1 MFKNNKVQ
9 ELETK
14 LSIERFVSE
23 NKSLVI
29 RELSEAN
36 EVLNRI
42 NKELEMKNDYLKKY
56 SNRISGENLD
66 LRKGKWEKRHGK
78 SDGIL
83 LYREGSTPFGKRYL
97 TLLKI
102 VDGEY
107 QEIDT
112 FENTKTNLKLV
123 KAAGFIS
130 DLEYTLDG
138 IKHGVP
144 SRNNE
149 NMI

>member
-1 MFKNNKVQ
+1 MLKNKKVQ

-14 LSIERFVSE
+14 LAIEKFVSE

-36 EVLNRI
+36 E
-42 NKELEMKNDYLKKY
+42 E
-56 SNRISGENLD
+56 
-66 LRKGKWEKRHGK
+66 LRKENSKLRMNEKK
-78 SDGIL
+78 EGIL
-83 LYREGSTPFGKRYL
+83 IYREGSTPFGKRYL

-112 FENTKTNLKLV
+112 FENTKSNLKLV

>member
-1 MFKNNKVQ
+1 MFKNKRVQ

-14 LSIERFVSE
+14 LSIERFVSG

-36 EVLNRI
+36 E
-42 NKELEMKNDYLKKY
+42 E
-56 SNRISGENLD
+56 
-66 LRKGKWEKRHGK
+66 LRKENSKLKMNEK
-78 SDGIL
+78 SEGIL
-83 LYREGSTPFGKRYL
+83 LYKEWSTPFGKRYL

-144 SRNNE
+144 KE
-149 NMI
+149 EKTGLKEL

>member
-1 MFKNNKVQ
+1 MFKNKRVQ

-14 LSIERFVSE
+14 LAIEKFVSE

-29 RELSEAN
+29 
-36 EVLNRI
+36 
-42 NKELEMKNDYLKKY
+42 KELVEKN
-56 SNRISGENLD
+56 EE
-66 LRKGKWEKRHGK
+66 LRKENSKLRMNEKTE
-78 SDGIL
+78 GIL
-83 LYREGSTPFGKRYL
+83 LYREGSTPFWKRYL

-130 DLEYTLDG
+130 DLEYILDG

>member
-1 MFKNNKVQ
+1 MFKNKKVQ

-14 LSIERFVSE
+14 LAIERFVSE

-36 EVLNRI
+36 E
-42 NKELEMKNDYLKKY
+42 E
-56 SNRISGENLD
+56 
-66 LRKGKWEKRHGK
+66 LRKENSKLRMNEKTE
-78 SDGIL
+78 GIL

-130 DLEYTLDG
+130 DLEYVLDG

>member
-1 MFKNNKVQ
+1 MFKNKRVQ

-14 LSIERFVSE
+14 LAIEKFVSE

-29 RELSEAN
+29 RELVEKN
-36 EVLNRI
+36 E
-42 NKELEMKNDYLKKY
+42 E
-56 SNRISGENLD
+56 
-66 LRKGKWEKRHGK
+66 LRKENSKLRMNEKK
-78 SDGIL
+78 EGIL
-83 LYREGSTPFGKRYL
+83 IYREGSTPFGSKYL
-97 TLLKI
+97 TLMKI

-107 QEIDT
+107 LGIDT

-130 DLEYTLDG
+130 DLEYVLDG

-144 SRNNE
+144 SENNE

>member
-1 MFKNNKVQ
+1 MFKNKRVQ

-14 LSIERFVSE
+14 LAIEKFVSE

-29 RELSEAN
+29 RELSESN
-36 EVLNRI
+36 E
-42 NKELEMKNDYLKKY
+42 E
-56 SNRISGENLD
+56 
-66 LRKGKWEKRHGK
+66 LRKENSKLRMNEKK
-78 SDGIL
+78 EGIL
-83 LYREGSTPFGKRYL
+83 IYREGSTPLGRKYL
-97 TLLKI
+97 TLMKI
-102 VDGEY
+102 VEGEY

-138 IKHGVP
+138 FKTGVDKIKDTEEIREHVLKKQ
-144 SRNNE
+144 